1 MKHYLTLPDQMEQL
15 MTEEITPELFER
27 LVELAAFAFDPEEA
41 EYLRRE
47 LNKQLKAI
55 HQLEAVPLEADAPL
69 ASHGVTYTP
78 QTRAALREDVWESCD
93 NPDEI
98 LKQAPQVK
106 DGYIIVPDIP
116 HTKLD

>member
-1 MKHYLTLPDQMEQL
+1 
-15 MTEEITPELFER
+15 MTDEITPELFEH
-27 LVELAAFAFDPEEA
+27 LVDLAAFAFDPEEA

-47 LNKQLKAI
+47 LNQQLKAV
-55 HQLEAVPLEADAPL
+55 HQLEAVPLDESIPP

-78 QTRAALREDVWESCD
+78 QMKPELREDVWEPCD

-98 LKQAPQVK
+98 LEQAPQVE
-106 DGYIIVPDIP
+106 DGYIVVPDIP